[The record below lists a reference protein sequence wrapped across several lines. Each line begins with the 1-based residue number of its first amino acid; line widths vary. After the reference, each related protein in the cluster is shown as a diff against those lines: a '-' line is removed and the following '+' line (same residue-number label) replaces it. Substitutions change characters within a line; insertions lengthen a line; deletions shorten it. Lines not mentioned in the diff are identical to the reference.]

1 VLQKFVLK
9 KVKDTFLID
18 CIQEG
23 LNNMEDLDK
32 ILSEAIRK
40 TVKESLEIIK
50 RKIFIM
56 NNNGTKNVT
65 YRKNLQI

>member
-1 VLQKFVLK
+1 
-9 KVKDTFLID
+9 
-18 CIQEG
+18 
-23 LNNMEDLDK
+23 MEDPDK